1 MRRWA
6 LLLLMLAAALFASCK
21 DATQV
26 SVVLRTNVPYASGA
40 GVALWSSRSG
50 VTTAPLVESA
60 DPWLGDGEVGDVVVT
75 PGDASK
81 DSALTIRVA
90 MGLRGKRAAECT
102 DEGDVTGCIIARRK
116 LAFVPHARLKVPV
129 VLYLACEG
137 VKCTADTTCSYLGQC
152 VPAQVDPA
160 ACATA
165 DGCSLPG
172 EPPFVPG
179 VTVDAGDAANEVGA
193 GGDDAAKEAG
203 ADGGDAANEAGP
215 DAGVDGSADTGTDA
229 GAGPTGP
236 ELASGGSQSCARFGD
251 GSVKCWGVNS
261 SGQLGL
267 GDTQSR
273 GDGPGEMGAS
283 LPTVDLGPGR
293 TALQIT
299 AGGSHV
305 CARLDDGSVKCWG
318 ANGNGQ
324 LGLGDTQSRGDGPG
338 EMGVSLPAVDL
349 GPGRTALQVSAGGA
363 HTCARLDDGSVKCW
377 GLNGN
382 GNGLLGLGDTQD
394 RGDGPGEMGANLPT
408 VDLGPGRTAL
418 QVTAGNAHVCA
429 RLDDG
434 SVKCWG
440 GNGNGLLGLGDT
452 QNRGDG
458 PGEMGASLPTVALGP
473 GRTALQVAAAFF
485 HTCARL
491 DDGSVKCWGGN
502 PFGQLG
508 LGDLQS
514 RGDGPGE
521 MGANLPAVDLGP
533 GRMALQITAV
543 GSHTCALLDNGSVKC
558 WGINNLGQLG
568 LGDAQARGA
577 GPGEMGANLPAVD
590 LGPGRTAL
598 QLTSGFGHTCTRL
611 DDGTVKCWGNNG
623 NGQLGLGDAQA
634 RGDGPGEMGAA
645 LPVVQ
650 LK

>member
-6 LLLLMLAAALFASCK
+6 LLLLLLLVAALFASCK

-50 VTTAPLVESA
+50 ATTAPLVEST

-75 PGDASK
+75 PGDALK

-102 DEGDVTGCIIARRK
+102 DEGDVNGCIIARRK
-116 LAFVPHARLKVPV
+116 LAFVPHTRLKVPV

-179 VTVDAGDAANEVGA
+179 VTVDAGDAAR
-193 GGDDAAKEAG
+193 EAG
-203 ADGGDAANEAGP
+203 ADGGVDVVADA
-215 DAGVDGSADTGTDA
+215 SADTGTDA
-229 GAGPTGP
+229 MAGPTGP
-236 ELASGGSQSCARFGD
+236 ELTAGQEYTCARLDD
-251 GSVKCWGVNS
+251 GSVKCWGFNNFGQLGLGDTQSRGDDPGEMGANLPAVDLGPGRTALQVTAGSSHACARLDDGTVKCWGRNNFGQLGLGDLLERGDDPGEMGANLPAVNLGPGRTALQVTAS
-261 SGQLGL
+261 ASYTCARLDDGSVKCWGFNGTGQLGLGDTQHRGDGPGEMGANLPVAALGPGRTALQLTTASYSHTCARLDDGSVKCWGFNDNGQLGL

-273 GDGPGEMGAS
+273 GDGPGEMGAN
-283 LPTVDLGPGR
+283 LPAVDLGAGR
-293 TALQIT
+293 TALQLT
-299 AGGSHV
+299 AGNFQT

-318 ANGNGQ
+318 WNLSGIS
-324 LGLGDTQSRGDGPG
+324 LGLGDTQARGDGPG
-338 EMGVSLPAVDL
+338 EMGASLPTVDL
-349 GPGRTALQVSAGGA
+349 GAGRTVLQVAAGGA

-377 GLNGN
+377 GANDLG
-382 GNGLLGLGDTQD
+382 GLGLGDT
-394 RGDGPGEMGANLPT
+394 R
-408 VDLGPGRTAL
+408 
-418 QVTAGNAHVCA
+418 
-429 RLDDG
+429 
-434 SVKCWG
+434 
-440 GNGNGLLGLGDT
+440 
-452 QNRGDG
+452 NRGD
-458 PGEMGASLPTVALGP
+458 
-473 GRTALQVAAAFF
+473 
-485 HTCARL
+485 
-491 DDGSVKCWGGN
+491 
-502 PFGQLG
+502 
-508 LGDLQS
+508 
-514 RGDGPGE
+514 
-521 MGANLPAVDLGP
+521 
-533 GRMALQITAV
+533 
-543 GSHTCALLDNGSVKC
+543 
-558 WGINNLGQLG
+558 
-568 LGDAQARGA
+568 

-598 QLTSGFGHTCTRL
+598 QLTAGDSHTCARL
-611 DDGTVKCWGNNG
+611 DDGSVKCWGRNDR
-623 NGQLGLGDAQA
+623 GQLGLGDLLE

-645 LPVVQ
+645 LPVAQ